1 MSPINSDRP
10 NTERSGKNLICL
22 RQSSQIAKPM
32 TLTAIYW
39 GITLC
44 LGSTAKRHLKFRR
57 HLIEKQ
63 KTKK

>member
-1 MSPINSDRP
+1 MSPVNSDRP
-10 NTERSGKNLICL
+10 NTERFGKNLICL

-32 TLTAIYW
+32 TLTAICR

-44 LGSTAKRHLKFRR
+44 EGCTAKRQLNFKPD
-57 HLIEKQ
+57 IAEKQ